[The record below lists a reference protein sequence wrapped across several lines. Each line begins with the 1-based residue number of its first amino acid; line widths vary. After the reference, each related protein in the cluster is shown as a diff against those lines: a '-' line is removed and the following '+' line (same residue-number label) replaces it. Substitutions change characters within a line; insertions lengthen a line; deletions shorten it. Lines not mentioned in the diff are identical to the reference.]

1 MPTSQDHSPGRAKLF
16 RDELLRK
23 RHATQNNALSRQR
36 PAATVLSEGKFAAMF
51 VTDLGAVPMRPR
63 GAGGIVCA
71 DTRAPI
77 SGLAGSDLP
86 RAGGGPP
93 MFEFTRPNKPVAE
106 NRARQAAQR
115 LAAPAKKAVRSYG
128 SADCPCVR
136 SVSRTWRNLALTAIS
151 ICATGASLVV
161 TSMVANAQSCNNP
174 GTTNVFTGG
183 SAIASSAVN
192 QWGPSA

>member
-77 SGLAGSDLP
+77 SVLAGSDLP
-86 RAGGGPP
+86 RAGGGHLCSNLLARINRLPRTARVRLLSGWP
-93 MFEFTRPNKPVAE
+93 HQPKKRSDPVVRPIVLVCDLY
-106 NRARQAAQR
+106 
-115 LAAPAKKAVRSYG
+115 LAPG
-128 SADCPCVR
+128 
-136 SVSRTWRNLALTAIS
+136 AI
-151 ICATGASLVV
+151 LH
-161 TSMVANAQSCNNP
+161 
-174 GTTNVFTGG
+174 
-183 SAIASSAVN
+183 
-192 QWGPSA
+192 

>member
-77 SGLAGSDLP
+77 SVLAGSDLP
-86 RAGGGPP
+86 RAGGGHLCSNLLA
-93 MFEFTRPNKPVAE
+93 RI
-106 NRARQAAQR
+106 NRLPRTARVR
-115 LAAPAKKAVRSYG
+115 LL
-128 SADCPCVR
+128 
-136 SVSRTWRNLALTAIS
+136 RTSQKSGPILWFGRLSLCAIC
-151 ICATGASLVV
+151 ILHL
-161 TSMVANAQSCNNP
+161 AQSCTD
-174 GTTNVFTGG
+174 GDQHLRHRRIARRHFHGG
-183 SAIASSAVN
+183 ERTVM
-192 QWGPSA
+192 